1 MVSKDVKEDSV
12 IEELS
17 AYGERAKGA
26 IKQAVGTVT
35 GDAELERE
43 GESENIEGRARLA
56 TNIVYDDS
64 YTVPTAAEATMTSW
78 LSATFDDRKSVEQAY
93 HSIITRGYN
102 REDISLMMSENVR
115 NAHFLGEIAECEA
128 GTKAMEGAGIGST
141 VGGVTV
147 GIIAALSAIGTN
159 IVLPGFGI
167 VVAGPILLG
176 LAGAGAGGAAGSII
190 GALIGS
196 GIPEQR
202 ARSYEDDIKNGSIV
216 LGVVPHSEADAEYF
230 ENEWKSLNA
239 RNIHR

>member
-1 MVSKDVKEDSV
+1 MTTKDAKEDSV
-12 IEELS
+12 VEELS

-26 IKQAVGTVT
+26 IKEAIGSVT
-35 GDAELERE
+35 GDEELERE
-43 GESENIEGRARLA
+43 GERENIEGRARLA

-78 LSATFDDRKSVEQAY
+78 LSATFDDRKSVEHAY
-93 HSIITRGYN
+93 NSILNRGYN

-115 NAHFLGEIAECEA
+115 NTHFLEEIAESA
-128 GTKAMEGAGIGST
+128 PGTKAMEGAGIGST
-141 VGGVTV
+141 LGGVTI
-147 GIIAALSAIGTN
+147 GIIAAISAIGTN

-202 ARSYEDDIKNGSIV
+202 AKTYENDIKNGSIV
-216 LGVVPHSEADAEYF
+216 LGLVPHNEADAEYF
-230 ENEWKSLNA
+230 ENEWKSLKA

>member
-17 AYGERAKGA
+17 AYGERGKGA
-26 IKQAVGTVT
+26 IKQAVGTVI

-64 YTVPTAAEATMTSW
+64 YTVPTAAQATMTSW

-93 HSIITRGYN
+93 HSILNRGYN

-115 NAHFLGEIAECEA
+115 KTHFLEEIAESEQ

-147 GIIAALSAIGTN
+147 GIIAALSAIGTS

-202 ARSYEDDIKNGSIV
+202 AKSYEDDIKNGSIV
-216 LGVVPHSEADAEYF
+216 LGVVPRNEADAEYF

>member
-1 MVSKDVKEDSV
+1 MISKDAKEDSV
-12 IEELS
+12 LEELS

-26 IKQAVGTVT
+26 IKQAVGSVT

-43 GESENIEGRARLA
+43 GETENIEGRARLA

-64 YTVPTAAEATMTSW
+64 YTVPTEAEATMTSW

-93 HSIITRGYN
+93 NSILQRGYK

-115 NAHFLGEIAECEA
+115 NTQFLEEIEESET

-141 VGGVTV
+141 IGGITF
-147 GIIAALSAIGTN
+147 GIIAAISAIGTS
-159 IVLPGFGI
+159 IALPGFGI

-176 LAGAGAGGAAGSII
+176 LAGAGAGGAAGTII

-196 GIPEQR
+196 GIPEQK
-202 ARSYEDDIKNGSIV
+202 AKSYEEDLKNGSIV
-216 LGVVPHSEADAEYF
+216 LGVVPRNEADAEFF
-230 ENEWKSLNA
+230 ENEWKALKA